1 MLTGAAEGNHRN
13 EFHLSWCIQSLLKDL
28 NKALINTVIRS
39 ISALHLLEIFSLKN
53 VEFLH

>member
-28 NKALINTVIRS
+28 NQALNTVIRS
-39 ISALHLLEIFSLKN
+39 ASALHLLEIFSLKN

>member
-1 MLTGAAEGNHRN
+1 VLTGAAEGNHRN

-28 NKALINTVIRS
+28 NQALNRVIRS
-39 ISALHLLEIFSLKN
+39 ASALHLLEIFSLKN